1 MPIIKIYPSK
11 RPVRGILQYI
21 TRSDTVPEE
30 LIRTNGCD
38 ILDAEQEFSDIAR
51 YYNKPTGAG
60 NRTYYHM
67 IVSYNT
73 TYEKISPEEV
83 RDMVRTYVS
92 AQKLTVING
101 ILRYILTAQITCM
114 RMLSSITSATAA
126 IVNSMLRLGKAFNQ
140 RVNYA
145 MN

>member
-11 RPVRGILQYI
+11 RPVRESCNTLPAVIL
-21 TRSDTVPEE
+21 VPEE

-51 YYNKPTGAG
+51 YYNKPTGVG

-83 RDMVRTYVS
+83 RDMVKDLCQRT
-92 AQKLTVING
+92 KN
-101 ILRYILTAQITCM
+101 
-114 RMLSSITSATAA
+114 
-126 IVNSMLRLGKAFNQ
+126 
-140 RVNYA
+140 
-145 MN
+145 